1 MTAAND
7 CSDMA
12 KSGLGRGLQHLMK
25 ERPISAG
32 LENSPEEAKVTPGMA
47 ALLRGGN
54 GENKGSHPAGQS
66 QLADEEDSARRT
78 RNRFLIQAS
87 LFVADLLVI
96 GLVARLAFVSHGKFG
111 LVEVALSILA
121 LAVGAWLSCLAL
133 WLK

>member
-12 KSGLGRGLQHLMK
+12 KSGLGRGLGHLMK

-54 GENKGSHPAGQS
+54 GENNGPHPAGKS
-66 QLADEEDSARRT
+66 QLVEEEDSA
-78 RNRFLIQAS
+78 
-87 LFVADLLVI
+87 
-96 GLVARLAFVSHGKFG
+96 
-111 LVEVALSILA
+111 
-121 LAVGAWLSCLAL
+121 
-133 WLK
+133 

>member
-1 MTAAND
+1 MTVSND
-7 CSDMA
+7 CNDMA
-12 KSGLGRGLQHLMK
+12 KSGLGRGLGHLMK
-25 ERPISAG
+25 ERPVSAG
-32 LENSPEEAKVTPGMA
+32 PENSPEEARVSPGMA

-54 GENKGSHPAGQS
+54 GENNGSHPARQS
-66 QLADEEDSARRT
+66 QLVEEEDSARRT
-78 RNRFLIQAS
+78 RNRVLIQAS